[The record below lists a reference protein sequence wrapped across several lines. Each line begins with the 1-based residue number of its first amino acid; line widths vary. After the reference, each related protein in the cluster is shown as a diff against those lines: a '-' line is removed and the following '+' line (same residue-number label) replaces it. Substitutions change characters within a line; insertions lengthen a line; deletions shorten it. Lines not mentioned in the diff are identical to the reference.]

1 MKPLAK
7 SVLIS
12 LGLTAAAS
20 ATDATI
26 HKKMFEAGPDPSDLA
41 KQTAL
46 TISNEEIND
55 IKIDLL
61 KNLVY

>member
-7 SVLIS
+7 SVLMS

-20 ATDATI
+20 ATGATI

-41 KQTAL
+41 KQTTL

-55 IKIDLL
+55 VKIDLL